1 MSSTPR
7 PPFRLPSR
15 LAAIAERPATAP
27 ERPGTLLGVAAPEEG
42 GIAAILPR
50 WARGLLIVLAY
61 GLATILMT
69 WPWVTRLGDSVPPG
83 GDPLLQVWI
92 ARWVQH
98 ALATGPLHLYDA
110 NAFFPLHTTLAY
122 SDSNIPAAIMAA
134 PIFLLTGN
142 ALLANNLL
150 VLGTFVLAA
159 CGTYLLVRELVG
171 NRAAAFLAGFAYA
184 FLPYRFAHIWHLN
197 QLGHAWTPLVLFILL
212 LFVRQQRWP
221 YAVAFGV
228 LFAIQVLTSFY
239 VAFQIAFAVAILL
252 TVVLVADPRAR
263 SPRFLLQLAAAGV
276 LALAIILPL
285 ALPYLQVRDQQGLE
299 RTLFEAESY
308 RASPTS
314 YLKVQGGNR
323 LWSWIM
329 EQHGGE
335 DTLFPGAVV
344 LVGAVVGLLGF
355 RRRPAITVGLLILL
369 VLGFFLSLGPT
380 WHPEANGGTPLP
392 YRLMYEHFPF
402 FKSMRVPA
410 RFGVLALLAL
420 VLLAAC
426 GAAWV
431 WERYADRLPAAR
443 RLAIGAG
450 LTSLLAVLI
459 LAELYTAPLHF
470 VRVDRSPEI
479 TAAYRWLAEQ
489 PGGDPVIEFPALTD
503 DATAAAQMYW
513 STLNWKPLVNGY
525 SGFAPRAHDE
535 YMRAFSGDLKRADG
549 SVAENISYVNNDN
562 VGLIQRLGVRYLI
575 LHHYGYKREDWPL
588 VVAQLEGTGQVQKV
602 GDFGE
607 AAIYLINP
615 PTAPLPT
622 VGVDFYAPTT
632 VIRGGF
638 WEPAFVARNPSPHKA
653 FFFIDRP
660 LTMAT
665 TWRDASGKVVRRD
678 EQAISIPGVIGSGE
692 LFCSVRACPTVPE
705 ATLPPPDASSPRLY
719 PDTPGEYSV
728 ELALTGGIAQ
738 SRTIAVTVTDAL
750 PVNGAGGTPLALS
763 NATFASKSV
772 APGAALDMVLTWTAR
787 RPAPEDYT
795 LFAQLVGPDGKVWGQ
810 YDAPAGWTGHYTTNW
825 VGGERIELPWS
836 VPLKADAP
844 PGTYRLLVGMYRHTG
859 GGTERV
865 TLLYPTGDATEGWV
879 TEVTVP

>member
-15 LAAIAERPATAP
+15 LAALAERPVAP
-27 ERPGTLLGVAAPEEG
+27 PEQPASPIDAAAPEEG
-42 GIAAILPR
+42 FGALLPR
-50 WARGLLIVLAY
+50 PARGLLLVLAY

-69 WPWVTRLGDSVPPG
+69 WPWVTRLGNSVPPG

-92 ARWVQH
+92 SRWVQH
-98 ALATGPLHLYDA
+98 ALATGPPHLYDA

-122 SDSNIPAAIMAA
+122 SDSNIPAGIMAA
-134 PIFLLTGN
+134 PIYLLAGN
-142 ALLANNLL
+142 AILANNLL

-197 QLGHAWTPLVLFILL
+197 QLGHAWTPLVLFVLL
-212 LFVRQQRWP
+212 LFIRRQRWP

-228 LFAIQVLTSFY
+228 LVAVQVLTSFY
-239 VAFQIAFAVAILL
+239 VAFQIAFAVAVLL
-252 TVVLVADPRAR
+252 AVALVADPRAR
-263 SPRFLLQLAAAGV
+263 APRFLLQLAAAV
-276 LALAIILPL
+276 ALAAVIILPL

-308 RASPTS
+308 RASFTS
-314 YLKVQGGNR
+314 YLKVQNGNH
-323 LWSWIM
+323 LWSWLM
-329 EQHGGE
+329 ERHGGE

-344 LVGAVVGLLGF
+344 LAGAVLGLLGF
-355 RRRPAITVGLLILL
+355 RRRPAITAGALLLL
-369 VLGFFLSLGPT
+369 AIGFVLSLGPT
-380 WHPEANGGTPLP
+380 WHPEANGGVPLP
-392 YRLMYEHFPF
+392 YRLLYEHFPF
-402 FKSMRVPA
+402 FKAMRVPA

-426 GAAWV
+426 GAARV

-443 RLAIGAG
+443 RLASGAG
-450 LTSLLAVLI
+450 LTGLLAVLI

-470 VRVDRSPEI
+470 VRVDNSPEI

-489 PGGDPVIEFPALTD
+489 PGRDPVIEFPALTD
-503 DATAAAQMYW
+503 DAAAAAQMYR
-513 STLNWKPLVNGY
+513 STLHWKPVVNGY

-549 SVAENISYVNNDN
+549 SVAENISYVNADN
-562 VGLIQRLGVRYLI
+562 VGLIQRLGVRYLL

-588 VVAQLEGTGQVQKV
+588 VVAQLEGTGAVRKV

-607 AAIYLINP
+607 AAIYTVNE

-622 VGVDFYAPTT
+622 VAVDFYAPTG
-632 VIRGGF
+632 VVRGAF
-638 WEPAFVARNPSPHKA
+638 WEPTFVARNPSPHKTL
-653 FFFIDRP
+653 FFIDRP
-660 LTMAT
+660 LTLTT
-665 TWRDASGKVVRRD
+665 TWRDTNGTVVRRD
-678 EQAISIPGVIGSGE
+678 EQAVAIPGVVPSGE
-692 LFCSVRACPTVPE
+692 LFCSVRACPTVPG

-719 PDTPGEYSV
+719 PDTPGQYSV
-728 ELALTGGIAQ
+728 EMALTGGIAR
-738 SRTIAVTVTDAL
+738 SRTIAVTVTDTAT
-750 PVNGAGGTPLALS
+750 PAQAGGAPLALS
-763 NATFASKSV
+763 NATFASKTV

-810 YDAPAGWTGHYTTNW
+810 YDALAGWTGHYTSQW
-825 VGGERIELPWS
+825 AAGERVELPWS
-836 VPLKADAP
+836 VPLKAAAP
-844 PGTYRLLVGMYRHTG
+844 PGQYRLLVGMYRHTG
-859 GGTERV
+859 GGVERV
-865 TLLYPTGDATEGWV
+865 ILAYPTGDATEGWV